1 MSDRDPLQ
9 VVLLLDAAAAVS
21 AQDVVDVLP
30 EYDRPP
36 KVHRLSDYGGG
47 DLRVASTVSPLDWA
61 EQSRAVHR
69 LAKELLAQHGSDPD
83 VELYIAG
90 DAPLPLFVQ
99 LGYELRLWTRCLF
112 LLEQTPERKWE
123 TLQIRPLE
131 GGSSKNFSQRIFQRR
146 TSDNSDSDQM
156 LDVYVS
162 MRGGEP
168 TLAPVERFHRAN
180 GTATPNREE
189 LFSSVF
195 ISITQANVDQAA
207 EELRRFS
214 KQRLR
219 DSDLTVFLHG
229 TPVLAFLLGRT
240 LELGG
245 HRVSV
250 PLRDGR
256 EFLPALQFPVEVR
269 PAAPEKLTVCVV
281 YPPSAV
287 ESATELQ
294 KHLRAGGRS
303 GHLELEVLDLTNGVP
318 VGLLFEQERDKMLR
332 KSDIL
337 VTLLNVDFFSLEDP
351 PLRDLVRRFKKLN
364 RGPEIPVLEG
374 PFPRLDGYLRRQ
386 WETERCVGDA
396 RDADSLPDDYEY
408 RQLLPRNGSPLRAQR
423 DLGQALSAVAS
434 AVLEEGTKQIEG
446 RRQQELV
453 GVRPRRLSSISA
465 KKPSTVSECL
475 NSIERDLSSLPLLG
489 CAETERCWIWIR
501 LVDFLD
507 DAWPER
513 NIRAQLDAPTR
524 EQIANQRKLA
534 PNIPEPSVCQPTDP
548 LQFVLD
554 LLDVRDAARWL
565 YLGATEASPR
575 IPFPHWNS
583 QKQDLVSKLN
593 SYTAVELDMKERAA
607 QSQLLFDQQSPALRA
622 LMSSHHIESREE
634 LELAARLLKELR
646 NDRPFSTSLPED
658 LSRIQF
664 VGLLTVVA
672 ARCFF
677 CGDLPQAETAYREAL
692 RRAQVDENV
701 LAEWVAIRG
710 LILSIRNQSLP
721 ERLPEASDLEIR
733 VAELERTPIV
743 KYVREYRQAAH
754 SEALSGVVDR
764 LQSELDREQITMHAG
779 SPAVS
784 LRAVLRDQEEL
795 GEPPI
800 LCGETANLIG
810 RVCLLCSGTA
820 NLRDAIQILSRYGV
834 RSSGNRD
841 FFSTALSYSFPQRK
855 ELFELVL
862 RPGRTDGEDLA
873 RLEFLRRHLSEL
885 PPDLESMTWGFFA
898 RLLDRFL
905 PVAQLG
911 QLVSYLKGSE
921 YIASSAEY
929 IVESIVEQASRLA
942 GLARGGPELLLD
954 LLGRP
959 GEQVWLRT
967 LSLFHLKAWERW
979 LALGELP
986 SDCLQ
991 ALASKLNERLD
1002 AVASKSPVSTFGR
1015 GADSRFWIANIP
1027 LGLACFLSVLLKA
1040 RVSPALSEALHRH
1053 LCQWLTDGTAQ
1064 LPTYSLPTFFA
1075 QPIVSWLNSREDP
1088 ETQRFVDGQLERL
1101 FTELESSKQID
1112 SDRWESLFACV
1123 QLLRSAHWERLL
1135 RLVQRD
1141 RDALQKMASS
1151 SQHGRALAWL
1161 AAALVNQD
1169 HSEPLQQEGLSLLRA
1184 GMKEPTSLIA
1194 TVSANP
1200 KRIGNEAEALEQAVL
1215 KRVRSQSEPRWP
1227 DRKFGATYN
1236 RLYFHADIEPRCGW
1250 RRWIDPVLR
1259 RLFVCDQPQ
1268 QDLIVALRILDL
1280 SLSRIPTYVDQ
1291 SLALDALCFL
1301 LSHAPG
1307 QVREEALYVAVR
1319 HQSLLESIDAVLL
1332 AEALKPFDPPPSIAV
1347 DSALRQARLPEDSG

>member
-30 EYDRPP
+30 EYDRSP

-131 GGSSKNFSQRIFQRR
+131 GGSSKNFSQRIFERR
-146 TSDNSDSDQM
+146 PSNNSASDQM

-195 ISITQANVDQAA
+195 ISITQANVDQTA

-269 PAAPEKLTVCVV
+269 PAAPVKLTVCVV

-303 GHLELEVLDLTNGVP
+303 GHLGLEVLDFLSDVSPGKNVT
-318 VGLLFEQERDKMLR
+318 EERNRMLQ
-332 KSDIL
+332 KSDLL
-337 VTLLNVDFFSLEDP
+337 VSLLNVDFFSGEHP
-351 PLRDLVRRFKKLN
+351 PLLELVRAFRDPIN
-364 RGPEIPVLEG
+364 RPELPVLESHT
-374 PFPRLDGYLRRQ
+374 L
-386 WETERCVGDA
+386 
-396 RDADSLPDDYEY
+396 LPDDYEPQ
-408 RQLLPRNGSPLRAQR
+408 QLLPRDGIPLKTQAHVDRA
-423 DLGQALSAVAS
+423 LTAVAREVIE
-434 AVLEEGTKQIEG
+434 AGAKLIEG
-446 RRQQELV
+446 RRQQEQV
-453 GVRPRRLSSISA
+453 GVRLRRLGSISA

-475 NSIERDLSSLPLLG
+475 DSIERDFSRLPLLG
-489 CAETERCWIWIR
+489 CAEDERCWIWKR
-501 LVDFLD
+501 LADFL
-507 DAWPER
+507 
-513 NIRAQLDAPTR
+513 NKTDAP
-524 EQIANQRKLA
+524 
-534 PNIPEPSVCQPTDP
+534 
-548 LQFVLD
+548 LQDVLD
-554 LLDVRDAARWL
+554 RLEPKDAERWL
-565 YLGATEASPR
+565 YLGATGASPR

-583 QKQDLVSKLN
+583 PKQDLVSKLN
-593 SYTAVELDMKERAA
+593 SFAAVDLDLKERAE

-622 LMSSHHIESREE
+622 LMSNHHIESREE
-634 LELAARLLKELR
+634 LELAATLLGELR
-646 NDRPFSTSLPED
+646 SNEAFFTPLPED
-658 LSRIQF
+658 WSQIRF
-664 VGLLTVVA
+664 VGLLTVIA

-677 CGDLPQAETAYREAL
+677 CGDLPRAETAYREAL

-733 VAELERTPIV
+733 VAELERTPVV

-754 SEALSGVVDR
+754 SQALSGVVDR
-764 LQSELDREQITMHAG
+764 LQSELDREQLTMHAG
-779 SPAVS
+779 SPALS
-784 LRAVLRDQEEL
+784 LDAMLRDQEEL

-810 RVCLLCSGTA
+810 RVCLLCADTS
-820 NLRDAIQILSRYGV
+820 NLRYAIQILSRYGI

-841 FFSTALSYSFPQRK
+841 FFSTALSYSFPQREEVFK
-855 ELFELVL
+855 PVL
-862 RPGRTDGEDLA
+862 HRGRTDGEDLA

-885 PPDLESMTWGFFA
+885 PPNLVSEAWGFFS

-921 YIASSAEY
+921 YISSSAEY

-1027 LGLACFLSVLLKA
+1027 LGLACFLSVLSKA
-1040 RVSPALSEALHRH
+1040 RVSPALIEALHRH

-1064 LPTYSLPTFFA
+1064 LPSYSLPTILA
-1075 QPIVSWLNSREDP
+1075 QPIVSWLCTREDP

-1101 FTELESSKQID
+1101 FTGLESSKQID

-1250 RRWIDPVLR
+1250 RQWIDPVLR
-1259 RLFVCDQPQ
+1259 RLFVCDQPRH
-1268 QDLIVALRILDL
+1268 DLLSALRMLDL
-1280 SLSRIPTYVDQ
+1280 ALHRIPTHVDQ
-1291 SLALDALCFL
+1291 PLALDALCFL
-1301 LSHAPG
+1301 MGNAPG

-1319 HQSLLESIDAVLL
+1319 HQSLLESIDAAGL
-1332 AEALKPFDPPPSIAV
+1332 AEALKRFDPPPSIAV
-1347 DSALRQARLPEDSG
+1347 DSALQQARLPEDSG

>member
-1 MSDRDPLQ
+1 MTNRDPLQ
-9 VVLLLDAAAAVS
+9 VVILLDAAAGVS
-21 AQDVVDVLP
+21 AKDVEDVLP
-30 EYDRPP
+30 EYDRRPRF
-36 KVHRLSDYGGG
+36 HRLSEHVLG
-47 DLRVASTVSPLDWA
+47 DLGLGSTVSSL
-61 EQSRAVHR
+61 EKQSRAVHS
-69 LAKELLAQHGSDPD
+69 LANEFLSQHGSDRD

-90 DAPLPLFVQ
+90 NAPLPLFVQ
-99 LGYELRLWTRCLF
+99 LGYELRTWTQRLLF
-112 LLEQTPERKWE
+112 LWQTPERNWE
-123 TLQIRPLE
+123 VLQIPPT
-131 GGSSKNFSQRIFQRR
+131 GNGSSKNFSQRIFQRR
-146 TSDNSDSDQM
+146 TSDNSGSDQM

-168 TLAPVERFHRAN
+168 NLAPVERFHRAN

-207 EELRRFS
+207 EELQRFS

-219 DSDLTVFLHG
+219 GSDLTVFLHG

-281 YPPSAV
+281 YPPSAA

-303 GHLELEVLDLTNGVP
+303 GHLGLAVFDLTNGVP
-318 VGLLFEQERDKMLR
+318 AGGVFEQERDKMLR

-351 PLRDLVRRFKKLN
+351 PLRDLVRRFRKLN
-364 RGPEIPVLEG
+364 LGPEIPVLEG
-374 PFPRLDGYLRRQ
+374 PFPGLDGYLRRQ
-386 WETERCVGDA
+386 WKTEPSVGPEIDA
-396 RDADSLPDDYEY
+396 ASLPDDYEY

-423 DLGQALSAVAS
+423 DLDQALSAVAS
-434 AVLEEGTKQIEG
+434 EVLAEGTKLIEG
-446 RRQQELV
+446 RRQQEQV
-453 GVRPRRLSSISA
+453 GVRPQRLGSISA
-465 KKPSTVSECL
+465 QKPSTVSECL
-475 NSIERDLSSLPLLG
+475 DSIERDFSRLPLLG
-489 CAETERCWIWIR
+489 CAEDERCWIWKR
-501 LVDFLD
+501 LADFL
-507 DAWPER
+507 
-513 NIRAQLDAPTR
+513 NKTDAP
-524 EQIANQRKLA
+524 
-534 PNIPEPSVCQPTDP
+534 
-548 LQFVLD
+548 LQDVLD
-554 LLDVRDAARWL
+554 RLEPKDAERWL
-565 YLGATEASPR
+565 VLGATGASPR

-583 QKQDLVSKLN
+583 PKQDLVSKLN
-593 SYTAVELDMKERAA
+593 SFSAVDLDLKERAE

-622 LMSSHHIESREE
+622 LMSNHHIESREE
-634 LELAARLLKELR
+634 LELAARLLGELR
-646 NDRPFSTSLPED
+646 SNEPFFTPLPED
-658 LSRIQF
+658 RSQIRF

-672 ARCFF
+672 ARWFF
-677 CGDLPQAETAYREAL
+677 CGDLRRAETAYREAL

-710 LILSIRNQSLP
+710 VILSIRNQSLP
-721 ERLPEASDLEIR
+721 ERLPEASELEAR
-733 VAELERTPIV
+733 VEELERTPIV

-754 SEALSGVVDR
+754 SEAVSGMVDR
-764 LQSELDREQITMHAG
+764 LQSKLDTEQITMHVG
-779 SPAVS
+779 SPALS
-784 LRAVLRDQEEL
+784 LDVVLRDQEEL

-800 LCGETANLIG
+800 LCGETANHIG
-810 RVCLLCSGTA
+810 KVCLLGADTS
-820 NLRDAIQILSRYGV
+820 NVRYAIQLLCRYGI
-834 RSSGNRD
+834 RASGNRD
-841 FFSTALSYSFPQRK
+841 FFSTALSYSFPQREEVFK
-855 ELFELVL
+855 PVL
-862 RPGRTDGEDLA
+862 HRGRTEGEDLA

-885 PPDLESMTWGFFA
+885 PPNLVSEAWGFFS

-905 PVAQLG
+905 PVAQQG
-911 QLVSYLKGSE
+911 QRVSYLKGSE

-1027 LGLACFLSVLLKA
+1027 LGLACFLSVLSKA
-1040 RVSPALSEALHRH
+1040 QVSPSLIEALHRH

-1064 LPTYSLPTFFA
+1064 LPSYSLPTILA

-1101 FTELESSKQID
+1101 FTGLESSKQID
-1112 SDRWESLFACV
+1112 GDRWESLSACV
-1123 QLLRSAHWERLL
+1123 QFLRSAHWERLL

-1161 AAALVNQD
+1161 ATALVNQD

-1194 TVSANP
+1194 AVSANP

-1236 RLYFHADIEPRCGW
+1236 RLYFHADIEPCCGW
-1250 RRWIDPVLR
+1250 RRWIDPVLH
-1259 RLFVCDQPQ
+1259 RLFACDQPQ

-1319 HQSLLESIDAVLL
+1319 HRSLLESIDAVLL
-1332 AEALKPFDPPPSIAV
+1332 AEALKRFDPPPSIAV
-1347 DSALRQARLPEDSG
+1347 DSALRQARLPEPLG